1 MKTVIMAG
9 GRGTRIASVAN
20 DVPKPMINICGKPI
34 LEHQIDNL
42 KACGLTDIILVI
54 GYLGEK
60 IKDYFGDGSR
70 LGYVLNI
77 SSRIIH
83 WELRVLYSRCPSL
96 QKIFCS
102 FVEM

>member
-42 KACGLTDIILVI
+42 KACGLTDIILVKTI
-54 GYLGEK
+54 LEMEAV
-60 IKDYFGDGSR
+60 

-83 WELRVLYSRCPSL
+83 WELRVLYSR
-96 QKIFCS
+96 
-102 FVEM
+102 